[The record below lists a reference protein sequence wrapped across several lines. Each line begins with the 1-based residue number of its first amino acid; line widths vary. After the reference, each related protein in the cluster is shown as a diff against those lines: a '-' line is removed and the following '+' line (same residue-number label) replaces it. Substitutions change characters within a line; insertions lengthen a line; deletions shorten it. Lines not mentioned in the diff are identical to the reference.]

1 MKILVIEDDS
11 VVRSLIEHVLGKQ
24 GHEVESVEYGQE
36 GEDMSIQNGYDC
48 IILDLAL
55 PDKNGIEVCRS
66 IRAHQVQTPVLIV
79 SAHKTTDSK
88 VTGLTTGADDYL
100 TKPFENQ
107 ELLARIEAIT
117 RRSREQARGSQRF
130 LKYGDLS
137 MDLIKRE
144 VSVKG
149 NKTPLTNNEFNLLA
163 YFMQNPERVIG
174 KDELTQKVFGV
185 NFDTQTNFL
194 NVYINYV
201 RKKIK
206 AITPKDY
213 IQTVRKK
220 GFILKD
226 PSSEMVA
233 S

>member
-11 VVRSLIEHVLGKQ
+11 VVRSLIEHVLKKQ

-36 GEDMSIQNGYDC
+36 GEDKSLQNEYDC

-55 PDKNGIEVCRS
+55 PDKNGIEVCRT
-66 IRAHQVQTPVLIV
+66 IREHQIQTPVLIV

-117 RRSREQARGSQRF
+117 RRTRDQAMGSQRY

-149 NKTPLTNNEFNLLA
+149 NKTQLTNNEFNLLA
-163 YFMQNPERVIG
+163 YFMKNPERVIG
-174 KDELTQKVFGV
+174 KDELTKNVFGV

-206 AITPKDY
+206 AITPKEY

-226 PSSEMVA
+226 PEKVA
-233 S
+233 N